1 MNGRYADVAVNA
13 PVGPRRLFSY
23 AIPDGIAVQPGQ
35 AVRVPFGPRTV
46 QGIVFDLPDLP
57 AVSDVRTVEAVIGS
71 GPLLTPAQLQLA
83 RWVAEYY
90 RASYFDAAAL
100 WAHPGFRQRA
110 RPVLTPAPQA
120 ESPDLPPDLTDKE
133 AVVLR
138 LVRER
143 GRAGMSDV
151 EESVGKRAAT
161 AVVRALLERELVERQ
176 WEWERPSAGPRVEQF
191 VRLLISPEQARD
203 AVPGLRARRATRRA
217 AILEMLAS
225 APGPLAVTSMRR
237 DVAVTAA
244 DLTTLAAEGLIALE
258 TRRVVRDPL
267 AGRSFVTQSAPPLTP
282 AQERAYREVEQALE
296 AANAT
301 PPRDGHAP
309 TAFLLH
315 GVTGSGK
322 TEVYLRAL
330 EKAVALGRKGIVLVP
345 EIALTPQTVQRFAER
360 FPGRVA
366 VLHSALSPGEQY
378 DEWWRIRDGA
388 FDVVIGSRGAIFAPQ
403 PDVGLIVVDEE
414 HEWTYKQ
421 HDATPHYHARDVA
434 VEMARRTG
442 AVLVLGS
449 ATPDVASYYRARRG
463 EYRLLEM
470 PERVIVDES
479 AGQPAVR
486 LESHLPQAEVV
497 DLRDELRAGNR
508 GMFSRALTEGIRA
521 ALAANEQVILFLN
534 RRGASTFVQCRDC
547 GFVLRCRRCDIALTY
562 HSQGERMV
570 CHQCNERRPV
580 PQFCPQCKS
589 RRIRYLG
596 AGTQK
601 VAEEAATAFPG
612 ARLLRWDRDVTAGRR
627 THEVILR
634 RFLAHEADILV
645 GTQMIA
651 KGLHMPLVT
660 LVGVVCADIGLYTSD
675 YRAGE
680 RAFQVLSQVAG
691 RAGRGPRGGRVV
703 FQTYSPQNYA
713 IQAAARQH
721 YMQFYEQEIESRRA
735 LGYPPYSRLAL
746 LRYAHTNN
754 EFARD
759 EAARLAGDYRRERD
773 ARGIVLDVLGPAPGF
788 PQRLRGRYR
797 WHVVLRGADPATLLD
812 AVAVPPG
819 WDVDVDPAVL
829 L

>member
-23 AIPDGIAVQPGQ
+23 AVPDGMAVQPGQ

-57 AVSDVRTVEAVIGS
+57 AVSDVRTIEAVIGP
-71 GPLLTPAQLQLA
+71 GPLLTPAQLHLA

-110 RPVLTPAPQA
+110 RPVLTPLPTA
-120 ESPDLPPDLTDKE
+120 SPDLPAGLTDRE
-133 AVVLR
+133 AAVLR
-138 LVRER
+138 LVRQR

-161 AVVRALLERELVERQ
+161 AVVRALLERELLERR

-191 VRLLISPEQARD
+191 ARLATSPERARA
-203 AVPGLRARRATRRA
+203 AVSALRARRATRRA
-217 AILEMLAS
+217 AILEALVS
-225 APGPLAVTSMRR
+225 APGPVAVTSLRR
-237 DVAVTAA
+237 DVPVTAA
-244 DLTTLAAEGLIALE
+244 DLKALAADGLVTLE

-267 AGRSFVTQSAPPLTP
+267 AGQSFVPQSAPPLTP
-282 AQERAYREVEQALE
+282 AQERAFREVEQALE
-296 AANAT
+296 AAAAT
-301 PPRDGHAP
+301 SPSGERAP
-309 TAFLLH
+309 AAFLLH

-330 EKAVALGRKGIVLVP
+330 EKAVALGRRGIVLVP

-463 EYRLLEM
+463 EYRLLEL

-508 GMFSRALTEGIRA
+508 GMFSRALAEGVRA
-521 ALAANEQVILFLN
+521 ALAAHEQVILFLN

-562 HSQGERMV
+562 HTQGERLV

-580 PQFCPQCKS
+580 PQLCPQCKS

-601 VAEEAATAFPG
+601 VAEEAASAFPG

-634 RFLAHEADILV
+634 RFLAHEADVLV

-754 EFARD
+754 EFARE
-759 EAARLAGDYRRERD
+759 EAARLARDLRRERD
-773 ARGIVLDVLGPAPGF
+773 ARGLVLDVLGPAPGF

-797 WHVVLRGADPATLLD
+797 WHVVLRGADPAALLD
-812 AVAVPPG
+812 VVATPPG